1 LYRNGDRECGF
12 HSHFGFHGD
21 AATMGL
27 NRPLAVGQSEAQTFP
42 LRRMEGIEKASFIVE
57 RLRGV

>member
-1 LYRNGDRECGF
+1 
-12 HSHFGFHGD
+12 
-21 AATMGL
+21 MGL